1 MKVKALRA
9 FWVEDKKRGA
19 MVQKNI
25 GDLFE
30 MDCDEEGEAIFN
42 LLGGGKLTVIDEKYI
57 PKKGTYRAVHSFSYQ
72 TEEGFPRTAAA
83 GKEVNLLQE
92 LACSLLASGHI
103 KRLSDDEWSPRKLL
117 QSNVKAKEPVR
128 MFDDEPA
135 PENWIR
141 KGGR

>member
-25 GDLFE
+25 GDIFE
-30 MDCDEEGEAIFN
+30 MDADEEGETIYT
-42 LLGGGKLTVIDEKYI
+42 LLGSGKITIIDEKFI
-57 PKKGTYRAVHSFSYQ
+57 PKKATYRAVHSFSYQ

-83 GKEVNLLQE
+83 GKEVALFQE

-103 KRLSDDEWSPRKLL
+103 KRLDDSEWSPRKLL
-117 QSNVKAKEPVR
+117 NQSVKSKEAIK

-135 PENWIR
+135 PENWI
-141 KGGR
+141 KGRR